1 MPKLKNPRRKKAI
14 DGTNRGRPSDISE
27 KIIAEICGRLACGE
41 PVSKISQDKHMP
53 GMTTIYMWLRRHDD
67 FRKSYEEARKDG
79 AHSFADQIAHI
90 IDMEPLK
97 VTDELGNVKIDPGSI
112 SWNRLR
118 MDGRK
123 WLAAKYLPKVY
134 GERIGV
140 EGVEGG
146 APIRTEDA
154 TYAKLHA
161 ILSNMEL
168 KKRAGD

>member
-1 MPKLKNPRRKKAI
+1 MPKLTKPRKPKK
-14 DGTNRGRPSDISE
+14 DSVRGRPTIISDE
-27 KIIAEICGRLACGE
+27 VCAEICGRLACGE
-41 PVSKISQDKHMP
+41 PVSKITKDEHMP
-53 GMTTIYMWLRRHDD
+53 GMTTVYMWLRRHEP
-67 FRKSYEEARKDG
+67 FRKQYEEARKDG
-79 AHSFADQIAHI
+79 AHTYADQIAHI

-154 TYAKLHA
+154 TYEKLHA